1 MLDEN
6 DNAPKFIRMVVLP
19 DQGVRVSQEPE
30 AAAKDEAEDE
40 NAQAND
46 SAASGRRS
54 PLLLVP
60 ENTTIGAPIIRL
72 LADDKDEGANA
83 AITYSLGNE
92 TASGRS
98 RRYDATSR
106 RYFHLDPR
114 TAEISVARSLPPEK
128 DFRLFVL
135 AKDPGGLSDNIT
147 VRIHVTDV
155 NDHAPVFDKSW
166 YTFDVAEGTHDEMTV
181 GAIRALDADYGENA
195 ELSYELVTS
204 HEDSGLASLGNAS
217 RSFSVDPY
225 QGVIRVSGAL
235 DRERMTTHR
244 LLVVARDHGSPSLSS
259 SVEVEINVLDVNDN
273 APMFHGYD
281 ELEEGAARLPVY
293 RASVLESSP
302 IGTQV
307 TRVHANDSDFAG
319 NGNGLILFD
328 LSYQDRAEKQYFA
341 VDSKEGVVTTIAKL
355 DYETKRSH
363 RLIVTASD
371 LGSPVSLTSSAVV
384 LVTVLNVDD
393 DDEDAAGGQQADH
406 ELHKMPAFR
415 HRYYEL
421 EVEENATVPLL
432 VVQLELAEDYRG
444 DHIRYSVVADGSDG
458 RDHFSVDPKNG
469 SLYLMTEVDRETR
482 ERYEAKVRVDRLK
495 IGRGI
500 PVMIYPVTGERLN
513 GLAPNE
519 ARVVV
524 RVKDVNDNAP
534 RFKSKGRPILAA
546 IPTTAHYGYE
556 VVKVEVRMYVCT
568 YVCVC
573 ECTCMYARGCDSK
586 RVSLIHF
593 GFYSLRSP
601 PALCSRL
608 FALSLSFS
616 LSLCSSQLDLI
627 CRDYSSPAIFF
638 TVRGTVTINRHLAET
653 R

>member
-1 MLDEN
+1 MKITVLDVN

-19 DQGVRVSQEPE
+19 DQGVRVSQEPHIT
-30 AAAKDEAEDE
+30 DESIEDV
-40 NAQAND
+40 QTGD
-46 SAASGRRS
+46 SVATGGRRS

-92 TASGRS
+92 TTSDSGVRS

-128 DFRLFVL
+128 DIRLFVV
-135 AKDPGGLSDNIT
+135 AKDAGGLSDNIT

-166 YTFDVAEGTHDEMTV
+166 YTFDVAEGTYNDLTI
-181 GAIRALDADYGENA
+181 GTIRAIDADYGANA
-195 ELSYELVTS
+195 ELTYELITS
-204 HEDSGLASLGNAS
+204 HEDSGSSNAS
-217 RSFSVDPY
+217 RSFSVDASE
-225 QGVIRVSGAL
+225 GVIRVSGTL
-235 DRERMTTHR
+235 DREKIMTHR
-244 LLVVARDHGSPSLSS
+244 LLVVARDQGSPSLSS

-273 APMFHGYD
+273 APMFHDYD
-281 ELEEGAARLPVY
+281 ELEEGTVRLPVY
-293 RASVLESSP
+293 RVSVLENIP

-307 TRVHANDSDFAG
+307 TKVHANDSDFAG

-341 VDSKEGVVTTIAKL
+341 VDSKEGIITTIAKL

-393 DDEDAAGGQQADH
+393 DDEDGAGQESDN
-406 ELHKMPAFR
+406 EVHKMPTFQ
-415 HRYYEL
+415 HRYYEV
-421 EVEENATVPLL
+421 EVDENATVPLL
-432 VVQLELAEDYRG
+432 VAQLDLAEDYRG
-444 DHIRYSVVADGSDG
+444 DHIRYSVVADGSDS

-469 SLYLMTEVDRETR
+469 SLYLMTEIDRETR
-482 ERYEAKVRVDRLK
+482 DRYEAKVRVDRVK
-495 IGRGI
+495 IGRGM

-513 GLAPNE
+513 GLAANE

-556 VVKVEVRMYVCT
+556 VVKVEVRM
-568 YVCVC
+568 CV
-573 ECTCMYARGCDSK
+573 CMYASRADADSK
-586 RVSLIHF
+586 RV
-593 GFYSLRSP
+593 GFNPFCFL
-601 PALCSRL
+601 LL
-608 FALSLSFS
+608 ALSRSLFSLFRSCLSFS
-616 LSLCSSQLDLI
+616 RALF
-627 CRDYSSPAIFF
+627 P
-638 TVRGTVTINRHLAET
+638 T
-653 R
+653 